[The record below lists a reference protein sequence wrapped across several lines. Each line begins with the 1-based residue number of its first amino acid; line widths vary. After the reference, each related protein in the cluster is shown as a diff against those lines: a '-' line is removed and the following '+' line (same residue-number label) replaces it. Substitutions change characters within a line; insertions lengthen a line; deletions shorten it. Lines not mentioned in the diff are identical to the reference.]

1 MKRNSY
7 SSLALAVAAALAL
20 GVASTAH
27 ATPNAN
33 SAFLKLRVF
42 NDAPF
47 STVTTTNNYP
57 ALVEISDQNIDA
69 GGFAN
74 LHIWRFSDDGGA
86 SGAVFDNNSC
96 FSFAADMVL
105 DGTGNGEGGL
115 QIAPWWSK
123 DTDGL
128 FNCRTTDGEIAVFG
142 GRLPFFTFSDPN
154 APAPFGGGFNVRYQ
168 KGTTIR
174 LEMIYTPNDLSS
186 TNPATVEYIVHYMGN
201 SYSSGLRAFDQG
213 NPAED
218 PPYGLWG
225 MLNDGRVGGHYKAFL
240 AGPGNVVGLTG
251 SWSNI
256 TYNTCDKPV
265 PAKNTTWGKM
275 KALYR

>member
-1 MKRNSY
+1 MKRISY
-7 SSLALAVAAALAL
+7 FILAGAATLAIAI
-20 GVASTAH
+20 GIASTAQ

-33 SAFLKLRVF
+33 SAFLKFRVF

-47 STVTTTNNYP
+47 STVTSTNNYP
-57 ALVEISDQNIDA
+57 ALVEISDQNISA
-69 GGFAN
+69 SGFAN

-86 SGAVFDNNSC
+86 SDAVFDNNSC
-96 FSFAADMVL
+96 FDFSADMVL
-105 DGTGNGEGGL
+105 AGTGNGEGGL

-142 GRLPFFTFSDPN
+142 GRLPFFTFSN
-154 APAPFGGGFNVRYQ
+154 PATPPPFGGGYSLAYV

-174 LEMIYTPNDLSS
+174 LQMIYTPNDLSS
-186 TNPATVEYIVHYMGN
+186 TSPATVEYVVHYGGS
-201 SYSSGLRAFDQG
+201 SYSSGLRAFDMA

-240 AGPGNVVGLTG
+240 AGAGNPVGLTA

-256 TYNTCDKPV
+256 AYTTCDKPV
-265 PAKNTTWGKM
+265 PTRSTTWSKV
-275 KALYR
+275 KSLYK